1 MMHGK
6 AIGKLGIG
14 EIAKVSKGNAIGWKG
29 RGWGGGSYS
38 TSYEL
43 PPPARTKRADA
54 HWVMAYFHKT
64 QSFMKNEG
72 QQKCLDKALLLK

>member
-29 RGWGGGSYS
+29 RGGGG
-38 TSYEL
+38 
-43 PPPARTKRADA
+43 
-54 HWVMAYFHKT
+54 
-64 QSFMKNEG
+64 G
-72 QQKCLDKALLLK
+72 GGGLKV

>member
-14 EIAKVSKGNAIGWKG
+14 EIAKVSKGNAIRVEG
-29 RGWGGGSYS
+29 GGGSYS

-64 QSFMKNEG
+64 QSFIKNEG

>member
-14 EIAKVSKGNAIGWKG
+14 EIAKVSKGNAIRVEGG
-29 RGWGGGSYS
+29 GGGSYS
-38 TSYEL
+38 TTYEL

>member
-14 EIAKVSKGNAIGWKG
+14 EIAKVSKGNAI
-29 RGWGGGSYS
+29 RVEGGGGRYS
-38 TSYEL
+38 PSYEL
-43 PPPARTKRADA
+43 PPSARTKRADA
-54 HWVMAYFHKT
+54 HWVMADFHKT

>member
-14 EIAKVSKGNAIGWKG
+14 EIAKVSKGNAI
-29 RGWGGGSYS
+29 RVEGGGGGGCYS

>member
-14 EIAKVSKGNAIGWKG
+14 EIAKVSKGNAI
-29 RGWGGGSYS
+29 RVEGGGGHS
-38 TSYEL
+38 TH
-43 PPPARTKRADA
+43 TKHADA
-54 HWVMAYFHKT
+54 HWVLAYFHKT